1 MPATKKEATM
11 LRGRLGLETARI
23 PHADRHGLLWLSR
36 GALTVRDG
44 TLRFERNAE
53 PDSGSGLDSGDYGI
67 PFQSLSMIL
76 LGPGST
82 VSHDALRLMAR
93 HGTALVAVGED
104 GVRCYTAPP
113 LMPDTS
119 DTARRQMRAWADAD
133 GGRITIAK
141 KMYALRL
148 GEVLPQQD
156 LSALRGVEGARMRR
170 TYRLVAQRYGIE
182 WRNRRYDRTDPDWAD
197 LPNQAINHASVAVTS
212 AAVVAVTA
220 TGAIPQLGFIHEHSG
235 EAFALD
241 IADLFRDTILLP
253 AAFQSAR
260 EVMDQP
266 HLEIERH
273 TRRTTGDLLRR
284 ERVIAKMIDRIKALF
299 QDVPPLEM
307 DPEDRGSLPVDEP
320 GFFEDAADEV
330 TGEMKQPGRWANDNR
345 GNGQCRSPVPG
356 IPGVSD
362 AGNSPGGVYLA
373 QHDQRDK
380 GADME
385 RSGGVVL
392 PAGPGIDSD
401 DLA

>member
-1 MPATKKEATM
+1 M

-44 TLRFERNAE
+44 TLRFERQGPPGDGTALE
-53 PDSGSGLDSGDYGI
+53 SGEYGI

-119 DTARRQMRAWADAD
+119 DVARRQMRAWADPA
-133 GGRITIAK
+133 GGRITIAR

-156 LSALRGVEGARMRR
+156 ISALRGVEGARMRQ
-170 TYRLVAQRYGIE
+170 TYRLVAQRYGIN
-182 WRNRRYDRTDPDWAD
+182 WRRRSYDRTDPLWAD

-220 TGAIPQLGFIHEHSG
+220 IGAIPQLGFIHEHSG
-235 EAFALD
+235 EAFPLD

-260 EVMDQP
+260 AVMDQP
-266 HLEIERH
+266 HLDIERH
-273 TRRTTGDLLRR
+273 TRRTTGDILRK
-284 ERVIAKMIDRIKALF
+284 ERVISKMIDRIKTLF

-307 DPEDRGSLPVDEP
+307 GPDGPAGDWQAARDLDEA
-320 GFFEDAADEV
+320 DIYQAAVEEG
-330 TGEMKQPGRWANDNR
+330 TYQG
-345 GNGQCRSPVPG
+345 
-356 IPGVSD
+356 
-362 AGNSPGGVYLA
+362 
-373 QHDQRDK
+373 
-380 GADME
+380 
-385 RSGGVVL
+385 SGGEASQGQGDA
-392 PAGPGIDSD
+392 P
-401 DLA
+401 

>member
-1 MPATKKEATM
+1 M

-36 GALTVRDG
+36 GALMVRDG

-212 AAVVAVTA
+212 AAVIAVTA

-320 GFFEDAADEV
+320 VFFEDVADEI
-330 TGEMKQPGRWANDNR
+330 TGEMN
-345 GNGQCRSPVPG
+345 
-356 IPGVSD
+356 
-362 AGNSPGGVYLA
+362 
-373 QHDQRDK
+373 
-380 GADME
+380 E
-385 RSGGVVL
+385 
-392 PAGPGIDSD
+392 
-401 DLA
+401 